1 MGKIKVL
8 NIDDLDNNQS
18 KVINVEDKEIAV
30 FNPGST
36 TSTSDKSHFLNN
48 SKFFV
53 SAISISLVSPSF
65 QLLIHEVMYH

>member
-30 FNPGST
+30 FNVDGEFFAID
-36 TSTSDKSHFLNN
+36 DKCSH
-48 SKFFV
+48 
-53 SAISISLVSPSF
+53 AD
-65 QLLIHEVMYH
+65 